1 MFCPDFELFAVL
13 KSNAMFLWKN
23 FQNKMSKTMRSLG
36 KKIKGKKKTEE
47 KDCDNDDYWN
57 DKSIHQRTKINFDS
71 DEVV

>member
-1 MFCPDFELFAVL
+1 
-13 KSNAMFLWKN
+13 
-23 FQNKMSKTMRSLG
+23 MRSLG

-71 DEVV
+71 DEVVWIRVLLTR